1 MGGRHIPLDEKEQR
15 AVQAADYLLE
25 YDWSLAEIA
34 ENMSM
39 TKSTVYRL
47 LIFTLKDLNTG
58 QYRASRRRLAL
69 HRWNRAGKL
78 W

>member
-1 MGGRHIPLDEKEQR
+1 MGGKHIPLSKKEQY
-15 AVQAADYLLE
+15 AVQAANYLLE
-25 YDWSLAEIA
+25 YDWSLTEIA

-39 TKSTVYRL
+39 SRSTVYRL
-47 LIFTLKDLNTG
+47 LIFTLKDMNTG